1 MSAQKMQDTDTPS
14 HRDVVINDHTV
25 NLARNALLVAGL
37 EMGKEGDH
45 WPVIKANIHA
55 LMHDYENLK
64 IELAVQ
70 EQLREHLGQK
80 VKEFEAL
87 LAQSDDA
94 FRTAMA
100 PHVNKMREIYDA
112 MFTPVATGS
121 EDLLMTDADEAEGRY
136 ASWKSSAAIIRSL
149 KEEDNGR

>member
-1 MSAQKMQDTDTPS
+1 MSAHEIQGTEQPADQ
-14 HRDVVINDHTV
+14 DVVINDRSVH
-25 NLARNALLVAGL
+25 LARNALLVAGI

-55 LMHDYENLK
+55 LMKDYENLK

-70 EQLREHLGQK
+70 EQMREHLGQK
-80 VKEFEAL
+80 IKEFEAL
-87 LAQSDDA
+87 LARSDET
-94 FRTAMA
+94 FRTAMS
-100 PHVNKMREIYDA
+100 PHVNKMREIYEA
-112 MFTPVATGS
+112 MFEPVAAGS
-121 EDLLMTDADEAEGRY
+121 EHQLTDADEETGRY

>member
-1 MSAQKMQDTDTPS
+1 MSAQEMQEADSLSD
-14 HRDVVINDHTV
+14 RDVVINDHTV
-25 NLARNALLVAGL
+25 HLARNALLVAGL
-37 EMGKEGDH
+37 EMGKDGDH

-55 LMHDYENLK
+55 LMRDYENLK

-80 VKEFEAL
+80 VKEFEDL
-87 LAQSDDA
+87 LGRSDDA

-100 PHVNKMREIYDA
+100 PHVNKMREIYEA
-112 MFTPVATGS
+112 MFAPVAAGS
-121 EDLLMTDADEAEGRY
+121 DDVRMTDADEEEGRY
-136 ASWKSSAAIIRSL
+136 SSWKSSAAIIKSL

>member
-1 MSAQKMQDTDTPS
+1 MSAQKIPETNIPA
-14 HRDVVINDHTV
+14 DVVVNDHTV
-25 NLARNALLVAGL
+25 HLARNALLVAGL

-70 EQLREHLGQK
+70 EQLREHLGQRL
-80 VKEFEAL
+80 KEFEEL
-87 LAQSDDA
+87 LARSDDT

-112 MFTPVATGS
+112 MFAPVGADSESIQAT
-121 EDLLMTDADEAEGRY
+121 EADEADEGRY
-136 ASWKSSAAIIRSL
+136 ASWKSSAAIIRNL